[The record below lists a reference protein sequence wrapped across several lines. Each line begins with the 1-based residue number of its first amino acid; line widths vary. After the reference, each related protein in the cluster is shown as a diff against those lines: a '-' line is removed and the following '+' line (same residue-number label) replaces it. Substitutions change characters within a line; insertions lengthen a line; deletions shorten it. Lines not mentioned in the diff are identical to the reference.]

1 MNIEEIKN
9 LIQKSIIGAEVIVNS
24 DDNVHFEAIIISDLF
39 IAKTLIQRHQMI
51 YQSLGNKMDSEIH
64 ALSIK
69 ALTKDESN

>member
-39 IAKTLIQRHQMI
+39 IAKSLIHRHQMI
-51 YQSLGNKMDSEIH
+51 YQSLGSKMDSEIH

>member
-9 LIQKSIIGAEVIVNS
+9 LIQKSIIDSEVIVNS

-39 IAKTLIQRHQMI
+39 IDKTLIERHQMI

-69 ALTKDESN
+69 ALTQAESN

>member
-1 MNIEEIKN
+1 MNVEEIKN
-9 LIQKSIIGAEVIVNS
+9 LIQQSIMDAEVIVNS

-51 YQSLGNKMDSEIH
+51 YQSLGSKMDSEIH

-69 ALTKDESN
+69 ALTKEERN

>member
-69 ALTKDESN
+69 ALTKEECN

>member
-69 ALTKDESN
+69 ALTKEESN

>member
-39 IAKTLIQRHQMI
+39 IAKSLIQRHQMI
-51 YQSLGNKMDSEIH
+51 YQSLGSKMDSEIH

-69 ALTKDESN
+69 ALTKEESD

>member
-51 YQSLGNKMDSEIH
+51 YQSLGSKMDSEIH

>member
-1 MNIEEIKN
+1 MNIVEIKN

-51 YQSLGNKMDSEIH
+51 YQSLGSKMDSEIH

-69 ALTKDESN
+69 ALTKEESN

>member
-9 LIQKSIIGAEVIVNS
+9 LIQKSIIDSEVIVNS

-39 IAKTLIQRHQMI
+39 IGKTLIERHQMI

-69 ALTKDESN
+69 ALTQAESN